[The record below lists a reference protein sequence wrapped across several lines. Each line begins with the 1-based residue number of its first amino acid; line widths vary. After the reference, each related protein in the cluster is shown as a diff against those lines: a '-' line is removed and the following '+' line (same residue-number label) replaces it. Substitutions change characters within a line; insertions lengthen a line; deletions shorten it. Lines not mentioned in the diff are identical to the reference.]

1 MGIRTDDLEKI
12 DYGFVLDMM
21 VESGNDD
28 YKYKELASQADID
41 ALCR

>member
-1 MGIRTDDLEKI
+1 MHIALDDLEKM

-28 YKYKELASQADID
+28 YKYKEMASQEDFD
-41 ALCR
+41 AF

>member
-21 VESGNDD
+21 VESGNDE
-28 YKYKELASQADID
+28 YKYKEMASQEDFD
-41 ALCR
+41 AF